1 MIPIKPPT
9 SAKHFPTCVVQNIA
23 ISNVKSSDALT
34 RFRSKCAMYQHYTS
48 TLMKMYACVMVAVE

>member
-9 SAKHFPTCVVQNIA
+9 SAKYFPTCEVQKIA

-34 RFRSKCAMYQHYTS
+34 RFRSKRAMSQHYTS
-48 TLMKMYACVMVAVE
+48 TVMNTYACVMVAVE